1 LGGGFRLRRKLSQ
14 EECTLIPPGISDFEI
29 SKIFLVIKEVAEAQ
43 NPLHPSAMFNF
54 PQLRDRTE
62 MLTPPFPWDR
72 AQWHDRGG
80 QTVVLLHGLW
90 RGWRAM
96 QPLARALEQEG
107 FSTLNIPYP
116 SGRMPISYLVSQ
128 IRSQVEKIHTDQ
140 PIHFITHSLGGI
152 VARSILATTVP
163 WTPGKIVML
172 APPNGGSEIVDW
184 AKKHPVLYQILGP
197 AGRSL
202 GSQGVP
208 RDLPELP
215 TNIEAAVIMGNR
227 CSIPIFKKI
236 LAKENDGIVSA
247 TRGQIAGLRGFSI
260 IHADHT
266 FIQMHPEAIRL
277 SLHFLKTGGW
287 DG

>member
-1 LGGGFRLRRKLSQ
+1 MMNK
-14 EECTLIPPGISDFEI
+14 
-29 SKIFLVIKEVAEAQ
+29 VAETQ
-43 NPLHPSAMFNF
+43 RLIHPLPMFNF
-54 PQLRDRTE
+54 PKLRDRAE

-116 SGRMPISYLVSQ
+116 SGRLPISHLVSR
-128 IRSQVEKIHTDQ
+128 IRSQVAEIQTDQ

-152 VARSILATTVP
+152 IARSILTTDVP
-163 WTPGKIVML
+163 WKPGRIIML

-184 AKKHPVLYQILGP
+184 SKKHPVLHHLLGP
-197 AGRSL
+197 AGRTL
-202 GSQGVP
+202 GSAGLP
-208 RDLPELP
+208 NELPELP

-227 CSIPIFKKI
+227 CPIPIFKKL
-236 LAKENDGIVSA
+236 LAAENDGIVSA
-247 TRGQIAGLRGFSI
+247 ARGRIAGLRGFSV

-266 FIQMHPEAIRL
+266 FIQMHPETIRL
-277 SLHFLKTGGW
+277 SLHFLRTGGW
-287 DG
+287 DH